1 MRQSGTGGEPALPS
15 PEDMDQREAPAYR
28 GHSVAEWSTLTISAL
43 LILGLVGLV
52 TYLSVSG
59 GHQPPRIAATPV
71 MREIR
76 YEEERY
82 FLPIMVTN
90 HGDEAAQEVRI
101 RADLVT
107 SDETSETAEFTID
120 ILAGGETAEGTV
132 VVAMDPAA
140 TLLTV
145 AVESFR

>member
-1 MRQSGTGGEPALPS
+1 MRHRGTGGELAPPS
-15 PEDMDQREAPAYR
+15 QKDADRRGSPAYR
-28 GHSVAEWSTLTISAL
+28 GHSVAEWSTLTISGL

-52 TYLSVSG
+52 ISLSVSG
-59 GHQPPRIAATPV
+59 GHQPPRIEVTAA

-82 FLPIMVTN
+82 YLPITVTN

-120 ILAGGETAEGTV
+120 VLAGGETAEGTV
-132 VVAMDPAA
+132 VFAMDPAA
-140 TLLTV
+140 TLLSV